1 MTAESEARPRRVEM
15 PATVIVEFL
24 ATTPLFTGCD
34 RGTIIKI
41 APHVAPFEV
50 PAGVVVVRAGAPNPG
65 IGVVYQGRATVRDG
79 SETIEEVPPGGAFG
93 ETGAFLGTTQPYEVA
108 AAEDSVMLLISHEV
122 VNQLATKIAA
132 FAFAAARRMAQR
144 SLTTQ
149 IIPVRRHG
157 STTGPLPLI
166 NHSDRSARGTDP
178 PTGDDFRF
186 VKISAYDPSPQVVS
200 AVPAKLI

>member
-1 MTAESEARPRRVEM
+1 MTTDGEARPRRVEL
-15 PATVIVEFL
+15 PAATIAEFL

-34 RGTIIKI
+34 RATITKI

-65 IGVVYQGRATVRDG
+65 IGFVYQGRATVRDG
-79 SETIEEVPPGGAFG
+79 GDTIEEVAAGGAFG

-149 IIPVRRHG
+149 IIPVRRQG
-157 STTGPLPLI
+157 STTGPLPI
-166 NHSDRSARGTDP
+166 TDRSDR
-178 PTGDDFRF
+178 
-186 VKISAYDPSPQVVS
+186 
-200 AVPAKLI
+200 